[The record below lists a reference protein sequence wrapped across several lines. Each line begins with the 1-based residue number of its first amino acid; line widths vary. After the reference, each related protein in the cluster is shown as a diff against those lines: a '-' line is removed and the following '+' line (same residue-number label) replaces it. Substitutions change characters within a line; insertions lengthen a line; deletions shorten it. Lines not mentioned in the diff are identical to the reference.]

1 MEDAWLV
8 FDKMPKRHVISWCSR
23 IAGCFQN
30 GNFDKSVNLFHEML
44 LDDIKPN
51 YVTLASVLP
60 SCAHLEFVKQ
70 GKEIHSHIIQ
80 NEFESDVF
88 VRSALLDM
96 YAKSGNIDMEHQ
108 VFNIMP

>member
-1 MEDAWLV
+1 MRALKHGREIHDYIIRIELDKYIVMCNSLLDIYTKCESMEDAWLV
-8 FDKMPKRHVISWCSR
+8 FDKIPKRHVISWCSR

-60 SCAHLEFVKQ
+60 SCAHLEFVKY
-70 GKEIHSHIIQ
+70 GK
-80 NEFESDVF
+80 
-88 VRSALLDM
+88 
-96 YAKSGNIDMEHQ
+96 
-108 VFNIMP
+108 